1 MCVFSQL
8 LSDADAAHVLKKK
21 KKDGLLIKI
30 IFLSWTNK
38 MIISIYLET
47 HSLLPSSL
55 VVEIFT
61 TTANLAFNVTIWEEK
76 NPIQPVDGH
85 TCKKM

>member
-1 MCVFSQL
+1 MCIFSQL
-8 LSDADAAHVLKKK
+8 LSDADAAHDLKKK

-38 MIISIYLET
+38 MVISVYLET

-55 VVEIFT
+55 VVEIYKFS
-61 TTANLAFNVTIWEEK
+61 F
-76 NPIQPVDGH
+76 
-85 TCKKM
+85 